1 MLMPASNAPSAAAAQ
16 ALPPGTTILQVLP
29 ALGHGG
35 VERGTLEVAGA
46 IVAAGGRALVASD
59 TGANV
64 ERLPRLGG
72 EHFALPLASKNPLTI
87 RANAARLAELIRRE
101 NVSLVHARSR
111 APAWSAKMAA
121 ARTGTPFVTTF
132 HAAYTENGP
141 LKKRYNSVMASGD
154 RVIAISHFIAGLIR
168 ERYGTPPDRLRVIH
182 RGVDL
187 DAFDAERVGPDRL
200 AAVRRDW
207 GVAAGA
213 RIVLMPARLTRLK
226 GHAVLISA
234 IADLLRMHPL
244 PDLVCVLVGADDG
257 RDAYREELQRHVR
270 AVGLDPG
277 RVVFAPHCE
286 DIPAA
291 MLLADVV
298 VSASTEP
305 EGFGRTLAEAAAMG
319 KPVIA
324 TAHGAAPEVLVEGET
339 GWLVPPGEPGPLAAA
354 LGRVFGLSP
363 QEREVLAAKAME
375 RTRHL
380 FSKQAMCE
388 RTLEVYRELL
398 SKTP

>member
-1 MLMPASNAPSAAAAQ
+1 MSVSNAPVEAAAQ

-35 VERGTLEVAGA
+35 VERGTLEVAEA
-46 IVAAGGRALVASD
+46 IIAAGGRAQVASD

-64 ERLPRLGG
+64 ERLTRLGG
-72 EHFALPLASKNPLTI
+72 EHIAMSLASKNPLTI
-87 RANAARLAELIRRE
+87 RANAAKLAEVIQRE
-101 NVSLVHARSR
+101 NISLIHARSR
-111 APAWSAKMAA
+111 APAWSAKIAA
-121 ARTGTPFVTTF
+121 ERTGIPFVTTF

-154 RVIAISHFIAGLIR
+154 RVIAISHFIGKLIR
-168 ERYGTPPDRLRVIH
+168 QRYGTPPSRLRVIH

-187 DAFDAERVGPDRL
+187 DAFDIDAIGAERMANLRRQWGIAPD
-200 AAVRRDW
+200 
-207 GVAAGA
+207 A
-213 RIVLMPARLTRLK
+213 RVILMPARLTRLK

-234 IADLLRMHPL
+234 VANLLRVRHL
-244 PDLVCVLVGADDG
+244 PDLVCVLVGADEG
-257 RDAYREELQRHVR
+257 REAYREELQRLVR
-270 AVGLDPG
+270 ERGLEPQ
-277 RVVFAPHCE
+277 RVVFASHC
-286 DIPAA
+286 DDVPAA
-291 MLLADVV
+291 MALADVV

-339 GWLVPPGEPGPLAAA
+339 GWLVPPGKAGPLADA
-354 LGRVFGLSP
+354 LGKVFGLSP
-363 QEREVLAAKAME
+363 KERQALAVKAMH
-375 RTRHL
+375 RARHM
-380 FSKQAMCE
+380 FSKAAMCN

>member
-1 MLMPASNAPSAAAAQ
+1 MSVSNAPVEAAAQ

-35 VERGTLEVAGA
+35 VERGTLEVAEA
-46 IVAAGGRALVASD
+46 IIAAGGRALVASD

-64 ERLPRLGG
+64 ERLTRLGG
-72 EHFALPLASKNPLTI
+72 EHIAMSLASKNPLTI
-87 RANAARLAELIRRE
+87 RANAAKLAEVIQRE
-101 NVSLVHARSR
+101 NISLIHARSR
-111 APAWSAKMAA
+111 APAWSAKIAA
-121 ARTGTPFVTTF
+121 ERTGIPFVTTF

-154 RVIAISHFIAGLIR
+154 RVIAISHFIGKLIR
-168 ERYGTPPDRLRVIH
+168 QRYGTPPSRLRVIH

-187 DAFDAERVGPDRL
+187 DAFDIDAIGAERMANLRRQWGIAPD
-200 AAVRRDW
+200 
-207 GVAAGA
+207 A
-213 RIVLMPARLTRLK
+213 RVILMPARLTRLK

-234 IADLLRMHPL
+234 VANLLRVRHL
-244 PDLVCVLVGADDG
+244 PDLVCVLVGADEG
-257 RDAYREELQRHVR
+257 REAYREELQRLVR
-270 AVGLDPG
+270 ERGLEPQ
-277 RVVFAPHCE
+277 RVVFASHC
-286 DIPAA
+286 DDVPAA
-291 MLLADVV
+291 MALADVV

-339 GWLVPPGEPGPLAAA
+339 GWLVPPGKAGPLADA
-354 LGRVFGLSP
+354 LGKVFGLSP
-363 QEREVLAAKAME
+363 KERQALAVKAMH
-375 RTRHL
+375 RARHM
-380 FSKQAMCE
+380 FSKAAMCN

>member
-1 MLMPASNAPSAAAAQ
+1 MLMSVSNAPTGAAAQ

-46 IVAAGGRALVASD
+46 IAEAGGRALVASEP
-59 TGANV
+59 GPNV
-64 ERLPRLGG
+64 ERLTRLGG
-72 EHFALPLASKNPLTI
+72 EHIAMSLASKNPLTI
-87 RANAARLAELIRRE
+87 RANAAKLAELIERE

-111 APAWSAKMAA
+111 APAWAAHMAA
-121 ARTGTPFVTTF
+121 ERTKTPFVTTF
-132 HAAYTENGP
+132 HAAYSESGP

-154 RVIAISHFIAGLIR
+154 RVIAISHFIARLIR
-168 ERYGTPPDRLRVIH
+168 QRYDTPPGRLRVIH

-187 DAFDAERVGPDRL
+187 NAFDPAAIGAGRL
-200 AAVRRDW
+200 TAVRKQW
-207 GVAAGA
+207 GVGANA

-226 GHAVLISA
+226 GHGVLISA
-234 IADLLRMHPL
+234 IANLLRARHL
-244 PDLVCVLVGADDG
+244 PDLVCVLVGADAG
-257 RDAYREELQRHVR
+257 RDAYREELQKHVR
-270 AVGLDPG
+270 TVGLDPQ
-277 RVVFAPHCE
+277 RIVFAPHCE
-286 DIPAA
+286 DIAAA
-291 MLLADVV
+291 MYLADVV

-324 TAHGAAPEVLVEGET
+324 TAHGPAGEIVVDGET
-339 GWLVPPGEPGPLAAA
+339 GWLVPPGKAGPMAEALAT
-354 LGRVFGLSP
+354 VFGLSP
-363 QEREVLAAKAME
+363 RQRQALAFKAMH
-375 RTRHL
+375 RARRM
-380 FSKQAMCE
+380 FSKQVMCE